1 MESQRR
7 VLHAHIKPKVVKAGL
22 ELRPPSP
29 SAEPTGYLW
38 MEVPET
44 GFLDPHSE
52 FCISVLPCPSRVIFR
67 MCGIQE
73 TAWSFISESWKGRD
87 LEKRE

>member
-38 MEVPET
+38 MQVPET